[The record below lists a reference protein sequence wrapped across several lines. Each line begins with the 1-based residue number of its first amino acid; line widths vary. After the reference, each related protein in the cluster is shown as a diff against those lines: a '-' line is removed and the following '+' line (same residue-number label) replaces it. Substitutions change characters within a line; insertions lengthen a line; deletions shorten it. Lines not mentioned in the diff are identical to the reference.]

1 MFYLRFPRDFSGFGV
16 LWCFSG
22 TGSYPP
28 LENGLQRKKRHVV
41 SAVPFSA
48 PNRSIASSPYS
59 EQVGQYLQRGAVL
72 GEMADL

>member
-1 MFYLRFPRDFSGFGV
+1 MIYLRFPRDFTDLVV
-16 LWCFSG
+16 LGCFSG

-28 LENGLQRKKRHVV
+28 LENGLQRRKRHVV
-41 SAVPFSA
+41 SAVPFNA